1 MTIFKKLL
9 FSSAVVVALL
19 WVGCQSETGKATDKA
34 LEAIPTNA
42 TVVTAFDLP
51 TLMEKANFEA
61 VKQMEF
67 YQFFA
72 EKAAEESD
80 ILATVFANPEN
91 SGIDLTKKA
100 YLSIELNPDNPE
112 EIYTGIIFNLA
123 SPEDF
128 AGFANSFREAR
139 VGTRNGY
146 QIADLNESTSLAWN
160 DRVGVIA
167 LGEGIYETEEVMNA
181 FFTPNTE
188 NSLSN
193 NENLTALLAEEHDV
207 TSWLTSNALAKNKSA
222 KLVLSLAKIDPEALN
237 DNFVHG
243 HLDFDQ
249 GKVAAK
255 LNYFFQEKLIEDI
268 NLLFK
273 ENVKTDF
280 LPYISGENL
289 NIYLSAA
296 LDFGGLHTALNK
308 RPQVKMFA
316 DFALKSYGLSIQ
328 KLKDAL
334 DGDFVFATYTGNV
347 NNRQEGLF
355 ALKLNDPEKFEAFL
369 KLAEEKEL
377 VTQTGNGRYLLAP
390 TLPKMLAGILPLEI
404 GSPYDNQLMIHDG
417 IAFISG
423 NMDRLDA
430 IDHGTIVATEKAPTN
445 IVKMVNENPLALF
458 VDFNSLKRIGLPGTG
473 DLDLLELS
481 GNKKG
486 ADFQLGVKNESVNSL
501 QAIFEI
507 LNKEFLKDKAQ
518 KQEVSQE
525 KS

>member
-1 MTIFKKLL
+1 MTFLKKLL
-9 FSSAVVVALL
+9 CISAVTLSFF
-19 WVGCQSETGKATDKA
+19 WIGCQSEADKATDKA

-72 EKAAEESD
+72 EKAQEESD

-100 YLSIELNPDNPE
+100 YLSVELNPDNPE
-112 EIYTGIIFNLA
+112 EIYTGIIFNLV
-123 SPEDF
+123 SPDDF
-128 AGFANSFREAR
+128 AGFANSFRDAR
-139 VGTRNGY
+139 MGKRTGY
-146 QIADLNESTSLAWN
+146 QMAELNESTSLAWN

-167 LGEGIYETEEVMNA
+167 LGDGISETEEVMNA

-188 NSLSN
+188 NSLAD
-193 NENLTALLAEEHDV
+193 NENLNALLAEEHDV

-222 KLVLSLAKIDPEALN
+222 KLVLSLAKIPPEALN

-243 HLDFDQ
+243 HVDFDQ
-249 GKVAAK
+249 GKVDAK

-280 LPYISGENL
+280 SPYISGENL
-289 NIYLSAA
+289 NVYLSAA
-296 LDFGGLHTALNK
+296 LNFEGLNTALSK
-308 RPQVKMFA
+308 RPQIKMFA

-328 KLKDAL
+328 KLKNAL

-355 ALKLNDPEKFEAFL
+355 AIKLNNPAEFEAFL
-369 KLAEEKEL
+369 AVAEQKEL
-377 VTQTGNGRYLLAP
+377 VSQTGNGRYLLAP
-390 TLPKMLAGILPLEI
+390 TLPKMLASILPLEV
-404 GSPYDNQLMIHDG
+404 GSAFDNQLMIQDG

-423 NMDRLDA
+423 NTTRLDA
-430 IDHGTIVATEKAPTN
+430 IDTGTIVTVNKAPSN

-458 VDFNSLKRIGLPGTG
+458 VDFNSLKRIGLPGTSA
-473 DLDLLELS
+473 LDLLELS
-481 GNKKG
+481 GNKEG
-486 ADFQLGVKNESVNSL
+486 ADFQLGMKNESINSL

-507 LNKEFLKDKAQ
+507 VNDEFIKDKEL

>member
-1 MTIFKKLL
+1 MTFLKKLL
-9 FSSAVVVALL
+9 LISAITISFVGI
-19 WVGCQSETGKATDKA
+19 GCQSEADKATDKA

-72 EKAAEESD
+72 EKAQEESD

-112 EIYTGIIFNLA
+112 EIYTGIIFNLV

-128 AGFANSFREAR
+128 GGFANSFRDAR
-139 VGTRNGY
+139 VGKRRGY
-146 QIADLNESTSLAWN
+146 QVADLNESTSLAWN

-181 FFTPNTE
+181 FFTTSTE
-188 NSLSN
+188 NSLAN
-193 NENLTALLAEEHDV
+193 NENLTALLAEKHDV

-222 KLVLSLAKIDPEALN
+222 KLVLSLAKIPPEALN

-243 HLDFDQ
+243 HVDFDQ
-249 GKVAAK
+249 GKVEAK

-273 ENVKTDF
+273 ENVTTDF
-280 LPYISGENL
+280 SPYISGENL

-296 LDFGGLHTALNK
+296 LDFNGLNTALSK
-308 RPQVKMFA
+308 RPQIKMFA

-328 KLKDAL
+328 KLKGAL

-355 ALKLNDPEKFEAFL
+355 AMKLNDPTEFEAFL
-369 KLAEEKEL
+369 ALAEQKEL
-377 VTQTGNGRYLLAP
+377 VTKTGNGRYLLAP
-390 TLPKMLAGILPLEI
+390 TLPKMLASILPLEVGDI
-404 GSPYDNQLMIHDG
+404 FDNQLMIHDG

-423 NMDRLDA
+423 NRTRLDA
-430 IDHGTIVATEKAPTN
+430 IDKETIVTTKKAPAN

-458 VDFNSLKRIGLPGTG
+458 VDFNSLKRIGLPGTNA
-473 DLDLLELS
+473 LNLLELS

-486 ADFQLGVKNESVNSL
+486 ADFQLGMKNESINSL

-507 LNKEFLKDKAQ
+507 LNDEFVKDRELKR
-518 KQEVSQE
+518 EVSQE

>member
-1 MTIFKKLL
+1 MNIFKELLLTSIVAILL
-9 FSSAVVVALL
+9 FSL
-19 WVGCQSETGKATDKA
+19 GCQNEADKAKDKA
-34 LEAIPTNA
+34 LEAIPSNA

-61 VKQMEF
+61 VKQMDF

-72 EKAAEESD
+72 EKAQEESD

-112 EIYTGIIFNLA
+112 EIYTGIIFNLV

-128 AGFANSFREAR
+128 EGFANSFRDAQ
-139 VGTRNGY
+139 VGKRSGY

-181 FFTPNTE
+181 FFSPNTE
-188 NSLSN
+188 TSLAN
-193 NENLTALLAEEHDV
+193 DANLTALLEEQHDV

-249 GKVAAK
+249 GKVDAQ

-280 LPYISGENL
+280 SPYISGENL

-296 LDFGGLHTALNK
+296 LDFNGLHTALSK

-355 ALKLNDPEKFEAFL
+355 ALKLQDPSQFQAFL

-377 VTQTGNGRYLLAP
+377 VTQTGNGRYLLSP
-390 TLPKMLAGILPLEI
+390 TLPKMLASILPLEI
-404 GSPYDNQLMIHDG
+404 GSPFDNQLLIKDG

-423 NMDRLDA
+423 NTSRLDA
-430 IDHGTIVATEKAPTN
+430 IDNETIVTSDKAPIN

-458 VDFNSLKRIGLPGTG
+458 VDFNSLKRVGLPGTSA
-473 DLDLLELS
+473 LNLLELS
-481 GNKKG
+481 GDKKG
-486 ADFQLGVKNESVNSL
+486 ADFQLGMKNESINSL

-507 LNKEFLKDKAQ
+507 LNEEFIKGKELE
-518 KQEVSQE
+518 QEVSQE

>member
-1 MTIFKKLL
+1 MTLFKKLL
-9 FSSAVVVALL
+9 IISAVTIAFI
-19 WVGCQSETGKATDKA
+19 WMGCQSEAKKGADKA
-34 LEAIPTNA
+34 LEAIPANA

-51 TLMEKANFEA
+51 ALMEKANFEA

-72 EKAAEESD
+72 EKAQEESD

-112 EIYTGIIFNLA
+112 EIYTGIIFNLV

-128 AGFANSFREAR
+128 AGFANSFRDAR
-139 VGTRNGY
+139 IGKRAGY
-146 QIADLNESTSLAWN
+146 QMADLNESTSLAWN
-160 DRVGVIA
+160 DKVGVIA

-188 NSLSN
+188 TSIAN

-243 HLDFDQ
+243 HIDFDQ
-249 GKVAAK
+249 GKVDAK

-280 LPYISGENL
+280 SPYISGENL

-296 LDFGGLHTALNK
+296 LDFNGLNTALSK
-308 RPQVKMFA
+308 R
-316 DFALKSYGLSIQ
+316 S
-328 KLKDAL
+328 
-334 DGDFVFATYTGNV
+334 N
-347 NNRQEGLF
+347 
-355 ALKLNDPEKFEAFL
+355 
-369 KLAEEKEL
+369 
-377 VTQTGNGRYLLAP
+377 
-390 TLPKMLAGILPLEI
+390 
-404 GSPYDNQLMIHDG
+404 
-417 IAFISG
+417 
-423 NMDRLDA
+423 
-430 IDHGTIVATEKAPTN
+430 
-445 IVKMVNENPLALF
+445 
-458 VDFNSLKRIGLPGTG
+458 
-473 DLDLLELS
+473 
-481 GNKKG
+481 
-486 ADFQLGVKNESVNSL
+486 
-501 QAIFEI
+501 
-507 LNKEFLKDKAQ
+507 
-518 KQEVSQE
+518 
-525 KS
+525 

>member
-1 MTIFKKLL
+1 MNIFKKILLTGIVAILL
-9 FSSAVVVALL
+9 FSF
-19 WVGCQSETGKATDKA
+19 GCQSESGKGTDKA
-34 LEAIPTNA
+34 LEAIPANA

-61 VKQMEF
+61 VKQMDF

-72 EKAAEESD
+72 EKAQEESD

-112 EIYTGIIFNLA
+112 EIYTGIIFNLV

-128 AGFANSFREAR
+128 AGFANSFRDAN
-139 VGTRNGY
+139 VGKRAGY

-188 NSLSN
+188 TNLAN

-243 HLDFDQ
+243 HVDFDQ
-249 GKVAAK
+249 GKVKAK

-280 LPYISGENL
+280 SPYISGENL

-296 LDFGGLHTALNK
+296 LDFEGLNTALSK
-308 RPQVKMFA
+308 RPQIKMFA

-328 KLKDAL
+328 KLNGAL

-355 ALKLNDPEKFEAFL
+355 GIKLNNPDEFEAFL
-369 KLAEEKEL
+369 TLAEQKEL
-377 VTQTGNGRYLLAP
+377 VTKTGNGRYLLAP
-390 TLPKMLAGILPLEI
+390 TLPKMLASILPLEV
-404 GSPYDNQLMIHDG
+404 GDVFDNQLMIHDG

-423 NMDRLDA
+423 NMTRLDA
-430 IDHGTIVATEKAPTN
+430 IENGTIVKANKAPAN
-445 IVKMVNENPLALF
+445 VIQMVNENPLALF
-458 VDFNSLKRIGLPGTG
+458 VDFNSLKRIGLPGTNA
-473 DLDLLELS
+473 LDLLELS

-486 ADFQLGVKNESVNSL
+486 ADFQLGMKNESINSL

-507 LNKEFLKDKAQ
+507 LNEEFLKDKEQ

>member
-1 MTIFKKLL
+1 MTFFKKLL
-9 FSSAVVVALL
+9 LISAVSISFFGI
-19 WVGCQSETGKATDKA
+19 GCQSETDKATDKA

-72 EKAAEESD
+72 EKAQEESD

-112 EIYTGIIFNLA
+112 EIYTGIIFNLVSA
-123 SPEDF
+123 EDF
-128 AGFANSFREAR
+128 AGFANSFRDAR
-139 VGTRNGY
+139 VGKRGGY

-181 FFTPNTE
+181 FFTPSTE
-188 NSLSN
+188 NSLAN
-193 NENLTALLAEEHDV
+193 NENLSALLAEEHDV

-222 KLVLSLAKIDPEALN
+222 KLVLSLAKIPPEALN

-243 HLDFDQ
+243 HVDFDQ
-249 GKVAAK
+249 GKVDAK

-280 LPYISGENL
+280 SSFVSGENL

-296 LDFGGLHTALNK
+296 LDFDGLNTALSK
-308 RPQVKMFA
+308 RAQIKMFA
-316 DFALKSYGLSIQ
+316 DFALKSYGLSVQ

-355 ALKLNDPEKFEAFL
+355 ALKLNDAAKFEAFL
-369 KLAEEKEL
+369 AVAEQKDL
-377 VTQTGNGRYLLAP
+377 VTKTGNGRYLLAP
-390 TLPKMLAGILPLEI
+390 TLPKMLASILPLEV
-404 GSPYDNQLMIHDG
+404 GSAFDNQLMIHDG

-423 NMDRLDA
+423 NTARLDA
-430 IDHGTIVATEKAPTN
+430 IDNGTIVTANKAPSN

-458 VDFNSLKRIGLPGTG
+458 VDFNSLKRIGLPGTSA
-473 DLDLLELS
+473 LDLLELS

-486 ADFQLGVKNESVNSL
+486 ADFQLGMKNESINSL

-507 LNKEFLKDKAQ
+507 LNEEFIKDREL

>member
-9 FSSAVVVALL
+9 LITAVSLSL
-19 WVGCQSETGKATDKA
+19 FWLGCQSEAGKAADNA
-34 LEAIPTNA
+34 LEAIPSNA

-61 VKQMEF
+61 VKQMDF

-72 EKAAEESD
+72 EKAEEESD

-91 SGIDLTKKA
+91 SGIDLTKNA
-100 YLSIELNPDNPE
+100 YVSIELNPDNPE
-112 EIYTGIIFNLA
+112 EIYTGIIFNLT

-128 AGFANSFREAR
+128 AGFANSFRDAR
-139 VGTRNGY
+139 VGKRSGY

-160 DRVGVIA
+160 ERVGVIA

-181 FFTPNTE
+181 FFAPSSE
-188 NSLSN
+188 KSMSN
-193 NENLTALLAEEHDV
+193 NENLNALLAEKHDV
-207 TSWLTSNALAKNKSA
+207 TSWLTSNALAQNKSA
-222 KLVLSLAKIDPEALN
+222 KLVLSLAKIDPDALN

-243 HLDFDQ
+243 HVDFDQ
-249 GKVAAK
+249 GKVDAK
-255 LNYFFQEKLIEDI
+255 LDYFFQEKLIEDI

-280 LPYISGENL
+280 SPYVSGENL

-296 LDFGGLHTALNK
+296 LNFEGLNTALSK
-308 RPQVKMFA
+308 RPQIKMFA

-328 KLKDAL
+328 KLEDAL

-355 ALKLNDPEKFEAFL
+355 ALKLKDPAQFEAFL

-377 VTQTGNGRYLLAP
+377 VTYIGNDRYLLAP
-390 TLPKMLAGILPLEI
+390 TLPKMLASILPIEI
-404 GSPYDNQLMIHDG
+404 GSAFDNQLMIHDG
-417 IAFISG
+417 MAFISV
-423 NMDRLDA
+423 NTDRLEA
-430 IDHGTIVATEKAPTN
+430 IDNGTIVTADKAPAN

-458 VDFNSLKRIGLPGTG
+458 VDFNSLKRVGLPGTSR
-473 DLDLLELS
+473 LNLLEFS

-486 ADFQLGVKNESVNSL
+486 ADLQLGLKDESINSL

-507 LNKEFLKDKAQ
+507 INEEFLKDREQ
-518 KQEVSQE
+518 KREVSQE